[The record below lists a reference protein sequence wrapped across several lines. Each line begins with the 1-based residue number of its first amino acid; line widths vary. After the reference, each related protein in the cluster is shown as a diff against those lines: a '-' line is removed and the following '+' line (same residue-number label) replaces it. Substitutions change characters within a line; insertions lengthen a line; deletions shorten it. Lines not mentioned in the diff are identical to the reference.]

1 MFSYCGNK
9 SLEYTVIVF
18 TIILLTVPHLK
29 SSSLSQVLLGE
40 KFLKSTWKRIPYS
53 AVLILRRIVLINFYF
68 ANNYPPAKFTK
79 CTTGGALIIHGTE
92 ENYYGECIDV
102 YGFSTVASL
111 EDEEDMF
118 LLQCP

>member
-1 MFSYCGNK
+1 MEKDSIFCCPYTQKDCSCSLRNHTEARFS
-9 SLEYTVIVF
+9 
-18 TIILLTVPHLK
+18 
-29 SSSLSQVLLGE
+29 
-40 KFLKSTWKRIPYS
+40 
-53 AVLILRRIVLINFYF
+53 INFYF